1 MAAGGPSG
9 GNVAAAG
16 PSGCNVVPRSNACNV
31 TTSCV
36 GSSSNSYVPSSG
48 FVPVSIPPMNTPP
61 PPYGVVNPFM
71 VSTPRSPDSSDEFN
85 GRGSYTQL

>member
-1 MAAGGPSG
+1 MTGAGS
-9 GNVAAAG
+9 N
-16 PSGCNVVPRSNACNV
+16 GCNVVS
-31 TTSCV
+31 TSCV
-36 GSSSNSYVPSSG
+36 GSTSNSYVPSSG

-71 VSTPRSPDSSDEFN
+71 VTPRSPDSSDEFN